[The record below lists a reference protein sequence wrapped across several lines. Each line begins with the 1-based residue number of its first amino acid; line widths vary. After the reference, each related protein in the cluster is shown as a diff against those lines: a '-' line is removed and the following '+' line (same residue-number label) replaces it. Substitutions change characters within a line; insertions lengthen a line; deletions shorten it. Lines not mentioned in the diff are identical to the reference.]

1 MPLAAKGK
9 LTVDYAEQGAG
20 PPVVLLHSSVSGN
33 RPSTR
38 APLT

>member
-20 PPVVLLHSSVSGN
+20 PSVVRRFLDGAAS
-33 RPSTR
+33 
-38 APLT
+38 